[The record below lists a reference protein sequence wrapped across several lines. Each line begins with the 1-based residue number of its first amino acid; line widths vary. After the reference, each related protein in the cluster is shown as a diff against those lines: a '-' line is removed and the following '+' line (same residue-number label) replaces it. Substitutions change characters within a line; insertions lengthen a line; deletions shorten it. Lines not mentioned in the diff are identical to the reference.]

1 VLRVGAAYLCRW
13 PGSSYDHRDGPTRPP
28 DLELRQRSL
37 DKLTDDQRLVYDV
50 LLESGPSM
58 PKDLYDRYARR
69 ADEPKMKRTVRT
81 YLQKLEQYGLVECE
95 GAAPSRRCAAR
106 RSRR

>member
-1 VLRVGAAYLCRW
+1 MLRVGAAYLCRW

-37 DKLTDDQRLVYDV
+37 GKLTDDQRPVYDV

-69 ADEPKMKRTVRT
+69 ADEPKTKRTVRT
-81 YLQKLEQYGLVECE
+81 YLRKLEQYGLVKCE
-95 GAAPSRRCAAR
+95 GAGPSRRCAAR